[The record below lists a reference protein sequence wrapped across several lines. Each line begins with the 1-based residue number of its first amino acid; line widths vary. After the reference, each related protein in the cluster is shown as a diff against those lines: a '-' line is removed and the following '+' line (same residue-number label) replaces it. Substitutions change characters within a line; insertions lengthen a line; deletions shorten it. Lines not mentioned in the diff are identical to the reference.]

1 MARVGISPS
10 GSAVGKKSAI
20 YFPILGG
27 SVHRPISVPILADIG
42 GFGISA
48 TPISGLRSYH
58 TGTLHTEQKVAHAV
72 TSTHLPRI
80 MSGFF
85 AAEDV
90 LFSQLF
96 EQTPLIDVGSSGGT
110 RRTMI
115 VTGPFEVGLP
125 QDRGASLARPLA
137 RSARRA
143 AQRGRRSPHAVRDQ
157 AWHQG
162 VQARRSRPAPLPK
175 RGR

>member
-1 MARVGISPS
+1 M
-10 GSAVGKKSAI
+10 
-20 YFPILGG
+20 
-27 SVHRPISVPILADIG
+27 HRPISVPILADIG

-58 TGTLHTEQKVAHAV
+58 TGTLHTEQTVAHAV
-72 TSTHLPRI
+72 THLPRI

-110 RRTMI
+110 RRTTI

-125 QDRGASLARPLA
+125 
-137 RSARRA
+137 
-143 AQRGRRSPHAVRDQ
+143 
-157 AWHQG
+157 
-162 VQARRSRPAPLPK
+162 
-175 RGR
+175 